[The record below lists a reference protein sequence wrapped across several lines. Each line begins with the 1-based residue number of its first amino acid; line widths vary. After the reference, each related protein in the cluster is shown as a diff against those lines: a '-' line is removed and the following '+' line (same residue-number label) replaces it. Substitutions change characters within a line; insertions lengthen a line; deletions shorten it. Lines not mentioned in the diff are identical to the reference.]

1 MTKAH
6 AGKFL
11 FVLWTASIAGL
22 TTTNAAENV
31 DRDAG
36 AQLAGSGKSPGVAP
50 CVTCHGIGRSRAPSN
65 AFPLLV
71 GQPAEY
77 LYKQLNDYASG
88 ARQNPIMSPMAAA
101 LTEAER
107 QNLAV
112 YYGSLTP
119 TANKSSPTTT
129 GKAINSSDTR
139 IARTLVELGSQDKG
153 IQGCRN
159 CHGPAALGEPPLNP
173 QLAGQYEPYTRAQ
186 LMAFRSGERHNDV
199 AGVMREIASKLS
211 EHEIALLAAYLDSLP
226 DGRQAAQ

>member
-6 AGKFL
+6 TGKL
-11 FVLWTASIAGL
+11 LLVLWTALTVGL
-22 TTTNAAENV
+22 TTTNAAETV

-36 AQLAGSGKSPGVAP
+36 AQLAGSGKSPAVAP
-50 CVTCHGIGRSRAPSN
+50 CVTCHGVERSSAPSN
-65 AFPLLV
+65 PFPLLV
-71 GQPAEY
+71 GQPVEY

-88 ARQNPIMSPMAAA
+88 VRQNPIMSPMAAA
-101 LTEAER
+101 LTETER
-107 QNLAV
+107 QNLAA

-119 TANKSSPTTT
+119 TTRKSSPTTT
-129 GKAINSSDTR
+129 GKASNSPDTR
-139 IARTLVELGSQDKG
+139 IARTLVELGSRDKG

-211 EHEIALLAAYLDSLP
+211 EQEIALLATYLDSLP
-226 DGRQAAQ
+226 DQRQATQ